1 MRITEHSIEDFA
13 IKLLEHLGYEYIYAP
28 NIAPEFPS
36 DGGVAAAGG
45 RGGIFPSS
53 GGVPAAGGRGGI
65 FPSSGGVPAA
75 GGRGGI
81 FPSSGG
87 VPAAGGRGGQD
98 QRTSYE
104 EILLTHRLAEAVR
117 RINPTVPP
125 AAQEEAIKEIQ
136 RIHSPELLT
145 NNESFHRLLTEGIK
159 VSYQKD
165 GQQRGDLVWL
175 IDFNTPE
182 NNDFIVANQFTVVED
197 GVNKRPDVI
206 LFVNGIPLVV
216 IELKNA
222 ADENATIKSAFRQ
235 IETYKAVIPSLF
247 TYNAFTIISDG
258 LEARAGTLSSGMS
271 RFMAWKSADGKE
283 EASHLVSQME
293 TLINGMLNKETLLDL
308 VRHFIVFEKSKKE
321 DSKTGVTTISTVKKL
336 AAYHQYYAVNR
347 AVESAMRAT
356 GYSPSLKGWHQ
367 PAADDGVVNS
377 PSLKGWHQPA
387 ADDGVVNSPS
397 LKGWHQPAADDG
409 VVNSPSLKGWHQPAA
424 DDGVVNSPSLKGW
437 HQPAADDGV
446 VNSPSLKG
454 WHQPAADDGV
464 VNSPS
469 LKGWHQPAADDG
481 VVNSPSLKG
490 WHQPAADDGVVNSPS
505 LKGWHR
511 PEGDDGVVK
520 RTSKNYFSL
529 PYNPKLKDRARELRK
544 AGNLPEV
551 LFWNEVKNK
560 QFKGYDFDRQKIIGN
575 YIVDF
580 YCSNCQVVIEIDGSS
595 HDDKVEYDAERDAF
609 LESLGLTVIH
619 IPVNDIMKQISS
631 VMNMLHEHPALAGTK
646 ESPHPPAVGTPP
658 EEGDFVQESPESY
671 GVAGVKSQPKGDR
684 KGGVVWHTQ
693 GSGKSLS
700 MVFFTGKIVLA
711 LNNPTVV
718 VITDRNDLDDQL
730 FDTFASSTQLLRQE
744 PKQIENRNDL
754 KEKLKVA
761 SGGVI
766 FTTIQKF
773 SPEEGN
779 VYETLSERENIVVIA
794 DEAHRTQYGFK
805 AKTVDE
811 KDEQG
816 NVIGKKT
823 VYGFAKYMRDALPNA
838 TYIGFTGTPIE
849 STDVNTPAVFGNYI
863 DVYDIAQAV
872 EDGATVRIYY
882 ESRLAKV
889 NLSEE
894 GKKLVEELDDELDG
908 EELTETQKA
917 KAKWTQLEALIGSEN
932 RIKNVANDI
941 IQHFGQRQEVFE
953 GKGMI
958 VAMSRRIAADLYGE
972 IIKLKPEWHSADLDK
987 GVIKVVMTAASS
999 DGEKIAKHHTTKQ
1012 QRRMLADR
1020 MKDPDDELKLVIVRD
1035 MWLTGFDAPSMHTL
1049 YIDKP
1054 MKGHNLMQAIA
1065 RVNRVYKDKPGG
1077 LVVDYLGIASDLK
1090 KALSFYSDAGGKGD
1104 PTIAQAQAVELMLEK
1119 LEVVSQMYSEFPSVG
1134 GVSATG
1140 GRGGFPYEDYFQAET
1155 GQKLSMILAAEE
1167 HILGLEDGKKRYINE
1182 VTALS
1187 KAFAI
1192 AVPHEQAMDVK
1203 DEVSFFQAVKAR
1215 LAKFDGT
1222 GSGRTDEEIETTIR
1236 QVIDQALVSEQVIDV
1251 FDAAGIK
1258 KPDISILSE
1267 DFLMELKGMEHKNVA
1282 LEVLKKLLND
1292 EIIARS
1298 KKNLVKSKSLK
1309 EMLENSIK
1317 KYHNKILT
1325 AAEVMDELIKLSKE
1339 IVNMDSEAKK
1349 LGLSDFEYAFY
1360 TAVANND
1367 SAKQLMQQDKLR
1379 ELAVIL
1385 TERVKQN
1392 ASIDWTIKE
1401 SVRAKLKVIIKR
1413 TLRQYGYP
1421 PDMQKL
1427 ATETV
1432 LKQAEMI
1439 ANELSN

>member
-1 MRITEHSIEDFA
+1 MTRITEHSIEDFA

-28 NIAPEFPS
+28 SIAHDGENPERS
-36 DGGVAAAGG
+36 
-45 RGGIFPSS
+45 
-53 GGVPAAGGRGGI
+53 
-65 FPSSGGVPAA
+65 
-75 GGRGGI
+75 
-81 FPSSGG
+81 
-87 VPAAGGRGGQD
+87 
-98 QRTSYE
+98 SYE
-104 EILLTHRLAEAVR
+104 EVLLTHRMAEAVR

-222 ADENATIKSAFRQ
+222 ANENATIKSAFRQ
-235 IETYKAVIPSLF
+235 IETYKTVIPSLF
-247 TYNAFTIISDG
+247 TYNAFAIISDG

-293 TLINGMLNKETLLDL
+293 TLIKGMLNKETLLDL

-321 DSKTGVTTISTVKKL
+321 DAKTGVTTISSVKKL

-347 AVESAMRAT
+347 AVESTLRAI
-356 GYSPSLKGWHQ
+356 GY
-367 PAADDGVVNS
+367 
-377 PSLKGWHQPA
+377 
-387 ADDGVVNSPS
+387 
-397 LKGWHQPAADDG
+397 
-409 VVNSPSLKGWHQPAA
+409 
-424 DDGVVNSPSLKGW
+424 
-437 HQPAADDGV
+437 
-446 VNSPSLKG
+446 
-454 WHQPAADDGV
+454 
-464 VNSPS
+464 
-469 LKGWHQPAADDG
+469 
-481 VVNSPSLKG
+481 
-490 WHQPAADDGVVNSPS
+490 
-505 LKGWHR
+505 
-511 PEGDDGVVK
+511 VVK
-520 RTSKNYFSL
+520 
-529 PYNPKLKDRARELRK
+529 E
-544 AGNLPEV
+544 E
-551 LFWNEVKNK
+551 
-560 QFKGYDFDRQKIIGN
+560 
-575 YIVDF
+575 
-580 YCSNCQVVIEIDGSS
+580 
-595 HDDKVEYDAERDAF
+595 
-609 LESLGLTVIH
+609 
-619 IPVNDIMKQISS
+619 
-631 VMNMLHEHPALAGTK
+631 
-646 ESPHPPAVGTPP
+646 TPLSMAM
-658 EEGDFVQESPESY
+658 ESPESY
-671 GVAGVKSQPKGDR
+671 GVPGVKSQPKGDR

-711 LNNPTVV
+711 LDNPTVV

-811 KDEQG
+811 KDEHG

-849 STDVNTPAVFGNYI
+849 NTDVNTPAVFGNYI

-958 VAMSRRIAADLYGE
+958 VAMSRRIAADLYEE
-972 IIKLKPEWHSADLDK
+972 IIKLKPEWHSDDLDK
-987 GVIKVVMTAASS
+987 GVIKVVMISSSS
-999 DGEKIAKHHTTKQ
+999 DGPKIAKHHTTKQ
-1012 QRRMLADR
+1012 QRRTLADR

-1119 LEVVSQMYSEFPSVG
+1119 LEVVSQMYS
-1134 GVSATG
+1134 
-1140 GRGGFPYEDYFQAET
+1140 GFPYEEFFQAET

-1215 LAKFDGT
+1215 LAKFDST

-1267 DFLMELKGMEHKNVA
+1267 EFLMELKGMEHKNVA

-1292 EIIARS
+1292 EIKARS

-1349 LGLSDFEYAFY
+1349 LGLTDFEYAFY
-1360 TAVANND
+1360 TAVADND
-1367 SAKQLMQQDKLR
+1367 SAKQLMQQEKLR

-1439 ANELSN
+1439 AKELTTD